1 MTLPKVAYELA
12 LSKIPGLGPI
22 MGRQLVAHCGDM
34 TAVWEA
40 SEEELL
46 SIPDISETVVREIIT
61 SNPEELSLAD
71 LEFCEKEGVQIT
83 TFLDDNYPTRFKHI
97 PDAPLLY
104 FTRGKW
110 DEQHARTV
118 AIVGTRKPSPYGIQM
133 CEQLVED
140 LQPYDVQIIS
150 GMAYGIDSIAHKTA
164 NQHQISNIAVMGTGM
179 DVIYPAG
186 HRDLYHDIQKNGA
199 IITEYP
205 IKMRTD
211 WENFPRRNRLI
222 AGLADIIIVVQ
233 SAKKGGSLITAD
245 FGNQYYKD
253 VFAIPGRIN
262 DAASEGCN
270 GLIKQNQAH
279 LYQSMEDI
287 AYIMNWT
294 PGDTHADKQASLF
307 VELTKQEQL
316 IVDLLRTKE
325 EAGVDWLHHQAKIPL
340 SELASLLLN
349 LEFNGVIRS
358 LPGKQYTIS

>member
-1 MTLPKVAYELA
+1 MTLPKLAYEVA
-12 LSKIPGLGPI
+12 LSKIKGLGPI

-34 TAVWEA
+34 SAVWQA
-40 SEEELL
+40 SEQALRK
-46 SIPDISETVVREIIT
+46 IPDVSESVIKEIL
-61 SNPEELSLAD
+61 SSQPEDLALPD

-83 TFLDDNYPTRFKHI
+83 TYLDDNYPARFKHI

-104 FTRGKW
+104 FSRGEW
-110 DEQHARTV
+110 DEQHKRTV
-118 AIVGTRKPSPYGIQM
+118 AIVGTRKPSPYGVQI

-140 LQPYDVQIIS
+140 LIPYDVQIIS
-150 GMAYGIDSIAHKTA
+150 GMAYGIDSIAHKMS
-164 NQHQISNIAVMGTGM
+164 NQNKIPNIAVMGTGM
-179 DVIYPAG
+179 DVIYPAA
-186 HRDLYHDIQKNGA
+186 HRGLYNEIQKNGA

-205 IKMRTD
+205 INMRTD

-222 AGLADIIIVVQ
+222 AGLADVIIVVQ

-270 GLIKQNQAH
+270 GLIKQSKAH
-279 LYQSMEDI
+279 LYQSIEDI

-294 PGDTHADKQASLF
+294 PGDTKKDKQASLF
-307 VELTKQEQL
+307 VELSEQEQQ

-325 EAGVDWLHHQAKIPL
+325 EVGVDWLHHQAKIPL

-349 LEFNGVIRS
+349 LEFSGVIRS
-358 LPGKQYTIS
+358 LPGKLYTIS

>member
-1 MTLPKVAYELA
+1 MSLPKLAYEVA

-34 TAVWEA
+34 TSVWQA
-40 SEEELL
+40 SEEALK
-46 SIPDISETVVREIIT
+46 SIPDISEKVVGEIL
-61 SNPEELSLAD
+61 SSSPEELALAD
-71 LEFCEKEGVQIT
+71 LEFCEREGVQIT
-83 TFLDDNYPTRFKHI
+83 TFLDKNYPTRFKHI

-104 FTRGKW
+104 FSRGQW
-110 DEQHARTV
+110 DEQHIRTV
-118 AIVGTRKPSPYGIQM
+118 AIVGTRKPSPYGIQI
-133 CEQLVED
+133 CEQLIED
-140 LQPYDVQIIS
+140 LMPYDVQIIS

-164 NQHQISNIAVMGTGM
+164 NQKKIPNIAVMGTGM

-186 HRDLYHDIQKNGA
+186 HRSLYSEIQRNGA

-222 AGLADIIIVVQ
+222 AGLADVIIVVQ

-270 GLIKQNQAH
+270 GLIKQSQAH
-279 LYQSMEDI
+279 LYQSVEDI

-294 PGDTHADKQASLF
+294 PGNTQKDKQSSLF
-307 VELTKQEQL
+307 VELSNQEKQ
-316 IVDLLRTKE
+316 IVELLRTKE
-325 EAGVDWLHHQAKIPL
+325 EAGVDWLHHKAKIPL

-349 LEFNGVIRS
+349 LEFNGVVRS
-358 LPGKQYTIS
+358 LPGKLYTIT